1 MIVAPTD
8 DAASASASALSASAS
23 APAAVGSQSSS
34 WQLWITALRLHAPRL
49 AFLCAP
55 LIPLCV
61 ALFSNRGSGAAH
73 ESAVSRPAAV
83 DAHAVAV
90 AVASASFYSI
100 GILPLALII
109 GPRIWFDLVLAVA
122 FAHALVDLRGA
133 EDDDSALGRGRLSG
147 HWLFE
152 WPRSYLRTALLQC
165 VQDDAASVSR
175 FATDTSKLITA
186 SSLSS
191 SISVDDLLSPFADAV
206 ALFFFTLRLF
216 YASGH
221 ANDFSAI
228 AFGAAFVGVDQHSM
242 ILSGTLVTVHT
253 FCGEWLA
260 AWLLPLLALAGASN
274 SAAASVGM
282 NEAAA
287 AVRSSDRSRFI
298 SHPALSVQ
306 QWLPLQFLICHACR
320 AAFTTVNVLV
330 QIRHLMLWALFA
342 PKFVFDVGKCAA
354 TAAFLLLAV
363 SFAACVSAARS
374 RLCARKCVP

>member
-8 DAASASASALSASAS
+8 DAASASASASSASAS
-23 APAAVGSQSSS
+23 APAAVGGLSSSSSSS
-34 WQLWITALRLHAPRL
+34 WQFWINALRLHAPRL

-61 ALFSNRGSGAAH
+61 ALFSTRRAGAMHAL
-73 ESAVSRPAAV
+73 AVSRSIAAA
-83 DAHAVAV
+83 DSHAVTV
-90 AVASASFYSI
+90 AVASAAFYSI

-122 FAHALVDLRGA
+122 FARALLDLHGA
-133 EDDDSALGRGRLSG
+133 GDDGSELGGGGPSG
-147 HWLFE
+147 HSLFDR
-152 WPRSYLRTALLQC
+152 PRSYLQTALLRC
-165 VQDDAASVSR
+165 VQDDAASVSHS
-175 FATDTSKLITA
+175 AADTGKHISA
-186 SSLSS
+186 SNLSS
-191 SISVDDLLSPFADAV
+191 NMSVDDSLSPFADAV

-242 ILSGTLVTVHT
+242 ILSGALVTVHT

-260 AWLLPLLALAGASN
+260 AWLLPLLALAGAS
-274 SAAASVGM
+274 SPAAAVETD
-282 NEAAA
+282 EAAA
-287 AVRSSDRSRFI
+287 AVRSSDQSRFR
-298 SHPALSVQ
+298 HHAPSVQ

-363 SFAACVSAARS
+363 SFVACLEALRS
-374 RLCARKCVP
+374 RKFVP